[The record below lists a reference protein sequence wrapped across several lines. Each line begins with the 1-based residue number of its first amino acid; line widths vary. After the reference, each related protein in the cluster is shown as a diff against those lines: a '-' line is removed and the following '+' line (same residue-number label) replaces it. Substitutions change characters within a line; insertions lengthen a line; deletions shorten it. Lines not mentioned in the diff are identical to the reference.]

1 MVEIKKLPPGEAFG
15 ARDLQ
20 NWAHRRM
27 RGKAGVFDKKALHK
41 QRKRAA
47 VLSERAGRKV
57 KVFCAKENKHDEAD
71 RFIAEATKRKTKP
84 AARSRPK

>member
-27 RGKAGVFDKKALHK
+27 KEQWGVFDKKGFRK
-41 QRKRAA
+41 QGKRAKI
-47 VLSERAGRKV
+47 LSKRAG
-57 KVFCAKENKHDEAD
+57 H
-71 RFIAEATKRKTKP
+71 
-84 AARSRPK
+84 